1 MLNMKKG
8 LAIVLAAAT
17 ALTFA
22 PVSTLGLTGVVEAQA
37 APAATIAPTLSTA
50 LGSDA
55 WDPTDTNKNGAV
67 NGVIPATEMES
78 TVDLTAGDGKTFVTV
93 LLTGST
99 TATDSSKFTIANDNP
114 SSVTISDMSEVP
126 ADGITIA
133 GKTTTPDSK
142 KLVLKATKVGVSHI
156 KVTSVTTGAGGTE
169 DTQTLK
175 LTITVN
181 DYVSTTPAFEMDG
194 KAVTGVSG
202 YAASAD
208 KTVTVKFPKELAGN
222 KFYYRAKN
230 TAVSSVTAGQGAVA
244 AAGTSVTVP
253 MTAAGETVLEIYK
266 NQTDATNNK
275 SLIAKLPIKVNSYSF
290 NVTASNLVEGK
301 AGRFALTS
309 VTNDPMSI
317 TIEDAKGSDV
327 TSRFTMFGD
336 TSGVKDDTYFT
347 NPYTP
352 TPDSETGFW
361 VRPDSAAAGTYTIT
375 LTQGSGTTTKT
386 VSATFTVSTAASNTD
401 RNNTDADK
409 SDVYGGVKDA
419 IIATDNTTYSL
430 VSSDVSFNIDR
441 TNYTADQLKW
451 YLTETPST
459 TPVNMGFTQ
468 GSAVITESGANGVG
482 KLSVKVANAH
492 QFAVDTRNAHIV
504 GIYTSGA
511 VNKIV
516 YNKQITV
523 IGAEA
528 GVTTVNYDAGT
539 IATDA
544 KTVNASN
551 VAKPLSDSFLNGIQ
565 FIGTNNKKLNGSNS
579 TVTIGDF
586 KGGINFKADLA
597 TYTGADGNA
606 VKGSKV
612 YKDPSVT
619 ASLGDGVY
627 YETYYVPYTDDTEHG
642 SDGKGIK
649 FIAQINLAVSV
660 NAGPSIE
667 VREGNYVY
675 SSTSNYPLNEKVID
689 LDLTTNKTFDLA
701 SHIYSSKDNTSYSYD
716 VDTLNVTVSDK
727 GLVTASKVG
736 TAVVKI
742 TPKANGVSG
751 APVYVFFR
759 VNANS
764 DDQITVT
771 GKDGDKVT
779 VLTTRQYNGN
789 KTKLTSE
796 RALAAAQVGYDQIE
810 VTGEETADVKEP
822 LTVKGTGSLSY
833 ALVNPAV
840 HGESIDPKTGVVTI
854 SHDYLKDNT
863 NPTYVFPVKVVST
876 ETKTSALTTGYFYV
890 VVDFA
895 DATVNGLQSSYDLG
909 TSGTRTDEASWLNL
923 GKDESFGPVHVSSNT
938 DLTTDVLSKN
948 DQLDNSKIYNDD
960 DISAFINRGR
970 TNNCV
975 ERATVAGKTEHLLIT
990 AGDSTHKIG
999 NTYKV
1004 VTVKSVAG
1012 QKNYVT
1018 KITNAATGKTIYETN
1033 GVTSGASIVID
1044 KTTVVKVSVAH
1055 TPAASLNP
1063 KKDPAFTIYGGEDPF
1078 NYNTLNYFVAATE
1091 NPKTYE
1097 ITLIPSQEGTQIVSI
1112 TPTQGRLSETDYSL
1126 VGNDYTMLAVKYDTT
1141 PVPAKVTG
1149 LKIANKKGAAVKVTW
1164 KSQGSGIKYRV
1175 YKKVGNGDWVAKNV
1189 SSSSTSLKVKKGA
1202 KVTVKVK
1209 AYAKSST
1216 NKTIWGPK
1224 ATKASKKTDKK

>member
-22 PVSTLGLTGVVEAQA
+22 PVSTLGLQGVVEAQA
-37 APAATIAPTLSTA
+37 ATAA
-50 LGSDA
+50 
-55 WDPTDTNKNGAV
+55 NG
-67 NGVIPATEMES
+67 ES
-78 TVDLTAGDGKTFVTV
+78 TVTFTAD
-93 LLTGST
+93 
-99 TATDSSKFTIANDNP
+99 DSQG
-114 SSVTISDMSEVP
+114 TISDN
-126 ADGITIA
+126 TKIA
-133 GKTTTPDSK
+133 VVKSGSKFIVTLKTTSDSALSTSITVAVK
-142 KLVLKATKVGVSHI
+142 NSKDATTTDFTADK
-156 KVTSVTTGAGGTE
+156 TSVTGLE
-169 DTQTLK
+169 KNNDQ
-175 LTITVN
+175 TVN
-181 DYVSTTPAFEMDG
+181 
-194 KAVTGVSG
+194 
-202 YAASAD
+202 
-208 KTVTVKFPKELAGN
+208 
-222 KFYYRAKN
+222 
-230 TAVSSVTAGQGAVA
+230 VTAGATAKSGDYYVEVKN
-244 AAGTSVTVP
+244 GTATTKVP
-253 MTAAGETVLEIYK
+253 
-266 NQTDATNNK
+266 
-275 SLIAKLPIKVNSYSF
+275 F
-290 NVTASNLVEGK
+290 
-301 AGRFALTS
+301 
-309 VTNDPMSI
+309 
-317 TIEDAKGSDV
+317 
-327 TSRFTMFGD
+327 
-336 TSGVKDDTYFT
+336 
-347 NPYTP
+347 
-352 TPDSETGFW
+352 
-361 VRPDSAAAGTYTIT
+361 TYTT
-375 LTQGSGTTTKT
+375 EADQDAADLAAKQADT
-386 VSATFTVSTAASNTD
+386 AT
-401 RNNTDADK
+401 
-409 SDVYGGVKDA
+409 YGGVKDA

-430 VSSDVSFNIDR
+430 VSSDVSFDIDDK
-441 TNYTADQLKW
+441 NYTADQLKW
-451 YLTETPST
+451 YLTKTPST

-482 KLSVKVANAH
+482 KLSVKVANAK
-492 QFAVDTRNAHIV
+492 QFETDTNGASIV
-504 GIYTSGA
+504 GVYTSGA

-516 YNKQITV
+516 YNKPITV
-523 IGAEA
+523 VGANP
-528 GVTTVNYDAGT
+528 GVTTINYDAGT
-539 IATDA
+539 IATD
-544 KTVNASN
+544 KTTVNAKTS
-551 VAKPLSDSFLNGIQ
+551 AADSLSKDFLNGIQ

-579 TVTIGDF
+579 TVTIGDL

-597 TYTGADGNA
+597 TNTAADGNA

-612 YKDPSVT
+612 YKST
-619 ASLGDGVY
+619 AKTLGVGVY
-627 YETYYVPYTDDTEHG
+627 YETYYVPYTDNTENG
-642 SDGKGIK
+642 AAGVK
-649 FIAQINLAVSV
+649 FIAQINLTVSV

-667 VREGNYVY
+667 VREGNFVY
-675 SSTSNYPLNEKVID
+675 SLTDAQKDDQSLRDEKVID

-701 SHIYSSKDNTSYSYD
+701 SHIYSNKDNTTYSYD

-727 GLVTASKVG
+727 GVVTASKIG

-771 GKDGDKVT
+771 GKDGDKAT

-789 KTKLTSE
+789 NAKLTDE
-796 RALAAAQVGYDQIE
+796 EKLAAAQVGYDQIE

-822 LTVKGTGSLSY
+822 LTVKGTGNLSY
-833 ALVNPAV
+833 ALATTPK

-854 SHDYLKDNT
+854 SHDYLNDKAHWTVANT
-863 NPTYVFPVKVVST
+863 TPTYVFPVKVVST

-909 TSGTRTDEASWLNL
+909 TSGTATDSDSWLNL
-923 GKDESFGPVHVSSNT
+923 GTNKNVGPVHVSSNAT
-938 DLTTDVLSKN
+938 LTTKVLDKSY
-948 DQLDNSKIYNDD
+948 QLDNSKIYNDD
-960 DISAFINRGR
+960 DKSAFENDER
-970 TNNCV
+970 NNCV

-990 AGDSTHKIG
+990 ACNAAQKIG

-1018 KITNAATGKTIYETN
+1018 KITDAATGKTIYETN

-1063 KKDPAFTIYGGEDPF
+1063 KYDPAFTISDGNDEF
-1078 NYNTLNYFVAATE
+1078 NYNPLHYFVAATE

-1097 ITLIPSQEGTQIVSI
+1097 VTLIPSQEGTQIVSI
-1112 TPTQGRLSETDYSL
+1112 NPTQGRLSETDYSL

-1209 AYAKSST
+1209 AFAKSSS

-1224 ATKASKKTDKK
+1224 ATQASKKTDKK

>member
-17 ALTFA
+17 AFTFA
-22 PVSTLGLTGVVEAQA
+22 PVSTLGLQGVVEAQA
-37 APAATIAPTLSTA
+37 ADAATF
-50 LGSDA
+50 DY
-55 WDPTDTNKNGAV
+55 
-67 NGVIPATEMES
+67 
-78 TVDLTAGDGKTFVTV
+78 TVDNSNAVTA
-93 LLTGST
+93 
-99 TATDSSKFTIANDNP
+99 P
-114 SSVTISDMSEVP
+114 
-126 ADGITIA
+126 
-133 GKTTTPDSK
+133 KTTTASVDASDEEQTVK
-142 KLVLKATKVGVSHI
+142 INIASGNAAATKY
-156 KVTSVTTGAGGTE
+156 KVTDITEPATTTPSKGAATTTSDGKG
-169 DTQTLK
+169 
-175 LTITVN
+175 TITVTIPR
-181 DYVSTTPAFEMDG
+181 S
-194 KAVTGVSG
+194 
-202 YAASAD
+202 ASAEA
-208 KTVTVKFPKELAGN
+208 TTYTVKFQVAYGGETYGDEQTVTIKDTAAN
-222 KFYYRAKN
+222 KI
-230 TAVSSVTAGQGAVA
+230 A
-244 AAGTSVTVP
+244 AAEAAA
-253 MTAAGETVLEIYK
+253 TAAK
-266 NQTDATNNK
+266 QAAT
-275 SLIAKLPIKVNSYSF
+275 
-290 NVTASNLVEGK
+290 
-301 AGRFALTS
+301 
-309 VTNDPMSI
+309 
-317 TIEDAKGSDV
+317 
-327 TSRFTMFGD
+327 
-336 TSGVKDDTYFT
+336 
-347 NPYTP
+347 
-352 TPDSETGFW
+352 
-361 VRPDSAAAGTYTIT
+361 
-375 LTQGSGTTTKT
+375 
-386 VSATFTVSTAASNTD
+386 AT
-401 RNNTDADK
+401 
-409 SDVYGGVKDA
+409 YGGVKTDL
-419 IIATDNTTYSL
+419 IVTDNTSYSF
-430 VSSDVSFNIDR
+430 VNSDVSFKIDN
-441 TNYTADQLKW
+441 TSYTANQLHW
-451 YLTETPST
+451 YLTKTPSK
-459 TPVNMGFTQ
+459 TPSNMGFTQ
-468 GSAVITESGANGVG
+468 GTAKITESGADGTG
-482 KLSVKVANAH
+482 KLSLTVSNAI
-492 QFAVDTRNAHIV
+492 QFAREADGAHIV
-504 GIYTSGA
+504 GVYQSGA
-511 VNKIV
+511 ENKIV
-516 YNKQITV
+516 YNKAITV
-523 IGAEA
+523 EGAGA
-528 GVTTVNYDAGT
+528 GEKTISYDAGT
-539 IATDA
+539 IATTQAD
-544 KTVNASN
+544 VNKSTADS
-551 VAKPLSDSFLNGIQ
+551 PLSKDFLNGIQ
-565 FIGTNNKKLNGSNS
+565 FIGTNNKKLNGLNS
-579 TVTIGDF
+579 TVDKDHV
-586 KGGINFKADLA
+586 KGGINFVAGLKD
-597 TYTGADGNA
+597 YDKEDGNA
-606 VKGSKV
+606 AKDSIL
-612 YKDPSVT
+612 YKKNPISN
-619 ASLGDGVY
+619 DGVY
-627 YETYYVPYTDDTEHG
+627 YETYYVKYYDTTENKPTG
-642 SDGKGIK
+642 VE

-667 VREGNYVY
+667 VREGNFVY
-675 SSTSNYPLNEKVID
+675 SNTTGVKDDTKVID
-689 LDLTTNKTFDLA
+689 LDLATNKTFDLA
-701 SHIYSSKDNTSYSYD
+701 SHIYSNKDNTTYSYN

-727 GLVTASKVG
+727 GVVTASKIG

-771 GKDGDKVT
+771 GKDGDKAT

-854 SHDYLKDNT
+854 PHDYLKNNT

-970 TNNCV
+970 NNNCV

>member
-22 PVSTLGLTGVVEAQA
+22 PVSTLGLTGVVTAN
-37 APAATIAPTLSTA
+37 AATLTVNPQPYTVAVGTA
-50 LGSDA
+50 DA
-55 WDPTDTNKNGAV
+55 WTYATDDT
-67 NGVIPATEMES
+67 S
-78 TVDLTAGDGKTFVTV
+78 TVTFDSTDPAKQYAAIK
-93 LLTGST
+93 LTGSANNTRVTITNPDGTHVARYTAAETNNTVHYTGDTLTVANGKDAVVAFQAKAVGKT
-99 TATDSSKFTIANDNP
+99 TATIKAETLDAQGA
-114 SSVTISDMSEVP
+114 VT
-126 ADGITIA
+126 
-133 GKTTTPDSK
+133 
-142 KLVLKATKVGVSHI
+142 ATKTLTLNFVVNGPVSSTPTFMVGGKSVSSI
-156 KVTSVTTGAGGTE
+156 STYKDAPVSLDVLFD
-169 DTQTLK
+169 DT
-175 LTITVN
+175 
-181 DYVSTTPAFEMDG
+181 
-194 KAVTGVSG
+194 
-202 YAASAD
+202 
-208 KTVTVKFPKELAGN
+208 KELAGN
-222 KFYYRAKN
+222 TFYVKAGA
-230 TAVSSVTAGQGAVA
+230 TGVSNVTAQTETLA
-244 AAGTSVTVP
+244 ATTVNNKAYQKATVTVP
-253 MTAAGETVLEIYK
+253 ATAAGETTVYIFKTAADAADNTKAIASIPVTVKTMAFGVSATNLISGQVGTFTYTSTAAASTSVK
-266 NQTDATNNK
+266 ITDANGT
-275 SLIAKLPIKVNSYSF
+275 
-290 NVTASNLVEGK
+290 
-301 AGRFALTS
+301 
-309 VTNDPMSI
+309 
-317 TIEDAKGSDV
+317 DV
-327 TSRFTMFGD
+327 TGQFTLFD
-336 TSGVKDDTYFT
+336 TNAGTTYLSNPFT
-347 NPYTP
+347 ATQNVVTP
-352 TPDSETGFW
+352 LYIRAT
-361 VRPDSAAAGTYTIT
+361 SAAAGTYKIT
-375 LTQGSGTTTKT
+375 LTQGSGDTA
-386 VSATFTVSTAASNTD
+386 VSVSDTFNVSTAASNAD
-401 RNNTDADK
+401 APVNNVAQ
-409 SDVYGGVKDA
+409 SDVYGGVTFDL
-419 IIATDNTTYSL
+419 IATDNTNYSL
-430 VSSDVSFNIDR
+430 VNSGANFQYKG
-441 TNYTADQLKW
+441 TWYTADQLKW
-451 YLTETPST
+451 YLTKNPST

-468 GSAVITESGANGVG
+468 GSAVITESGAG
-482 KLSVKVANAH
+482 KLDVKVNNAE
-492 QFAVDTRNAHIV
+492 QFAHDVNGASIV
-504 GIYTSGA
+504 GVYTSSA
-511 VNKIV
+511 QNKIV
-516 YNKQITV
+516 YSRTIQV
-523 IGAEA
+523 ESLSA
-528 GVTTVNYDAGT
+528 GVTAGVVTRTYDAGT
-539 IATDA
+539 ISKNLED
-544 KTVNASN
+544 VNKNPVS
-551 VAKPLSDSFLNGIQ
+551 KDFLDGITL
-565 FIGTNNKKLNGSNS
+565 IGTNNKFLNGSNS
-579 TVTIGDF
+579 TI
-586 KGGINFKADLA
+586 DLA
-597 TYTGADGNA
+597 NAKVTGAHFTAALVDAAGAGDNA
-606 VKGSKV
+606 MKTSTLNVNG
-612 YKDPSVT
+612 SVT
-619 ASLGDGVY
+619 RNGVY
-627 YETYYVPYTDDTEHG
+627 YEKFYVPYTDTTENA
-642 SDGKGIK
+642 K
-649 FIAQINLAVSV
+649 FVAEITVNVSV

-675 SSTSNYPLNEKVID
+675 SSTTSNPGDADAKVID

-701 SHIYSSKDNTSYSYD
+701 SHTYSTKDNTSYSYN
-716 VDTLNVTVSDK
+716 VDTQNVTVSDK
-727 GLVTASKVG
+727 GVVTASKVG

-771 GKDGDKVT
+771 GKDGDKAT

-789 KTKLTSE
+789 KDDLTSE

-810 VTGEETADVKEP
+810 VTGDETADVKEP
-822 LTVKGTGSLSY
+822 LTVKGTGNLSY
-833 ALVNPAV
+833 ALATTPK

-854 SHDYLKDNT
+854 PHDYLKNNT

-909 TSGTRTDEASWLNL
+909 TSGTRTDSDSWLNL
-923 GKDESFGPVHVSSNT
+923 GKDDANGPVHVSSNT

-948 DQLDNSKIYNDD
+948 DQLDDSKIYNDD
-960 DISAFINRGR
+960 DKSAFVNGAR
-970 TNNCV
+970 TNNYV
-975 ERATVAGKTEHLLIT
+975 ERATVAGKTEHLLVT
-990 AGDSTHKIG
+990 AGNPAKKIG

-1012 QKNYVT
+1012 QRNYVT

-1033 GVTSGASIVID
+1033 GVASGASIVID

-1063 KKDPAFTIYGGEDPF
+1063 KKDPAFTIYGGDDPF

-1126 VGNDYTMLAVKYDTT
+1126 VGSDYTMLAVKYDTT